1 MSIDVGRFAV
11 IQKFIRFIR
20 DERGQDL
27 VEYALIVAAV
37 GLALITTVNQ
47 LSAAVVS
54 LYSSITQGLAS
65 IGTSGQ

>member
-1 MSIDVGRFAV
+1 MK
-11 IQKFIRFIR
+11 QLFIALLK

-47 LSAAVVS
+47 LSSAVVS

>member
-1 MSIDVGRFAV
+1 MKTF
-11 IQKFIRFIR
+11 FIRLLR
-20 DERGQDL
+20 DEQGQDL

-47 LSAAVVS
+47 LSTAVVT
-54 LYSSITQGLAS
+54 LYSSITASLAT

>member
-1 MSIDVGRFAV
+1 MKQFFLRLI
-11 IQKFIRFIR
+11 K
-20 DERGQDL
+20 DEQGQDL

-47 LSAAVVS
+47 LSTAIVS

>member
-1 MSIDVGRFAV
+1 MKEIL
-11 IQKFIRFIR
+11 IRLIR
-20 DERGQDL
+20 DEQGQDL

-47 LSAAVVS
+47 LSSAVVS